1 MKGKLGI
8 ALMFTGCSA
17 LIAAI
22 VLVTININT
31 DIQGKK
37 KSEAA
42 LKALESKISVSYSE
56 TKYNDEKLQ
65 IFNED
70 QSFSQLSVGEG
81 VYSGIIDIPEINIK
95 LPVMSSWSYKKMKT
109 APCIYSVNENKN
121 QFIIAAHNYSSHF
134 GNIKQ
139 LESGD
144 YVTFTDIYN
153 NFKVYSVVQTEILNG
168 YDIQKMIDGDD
179 WNLTLFTCTLSGTQ
193 RVTVRCKEVKP
204 DQ

>member
-1 MKGKLGI
+1 MY
-8 ALMFTGCSA
+8 
-17 LIAAI
+17 
-22 VLVTININT
+22 NYNH
-31 DIQGKK
+31 
-37 KSEAA
+37 
-42 LKALESKISVSYSE
+42 IS
-56 TKYNDEKLQ
+56 
-65 IFNED
+65 
-70 QSFSQLSVGEG
+70 
-81 VYSGIIDIPEINIK
+81 
-95 LPVMSSWSYKKMKT
+95 
-109 APCIYSVNENKN
+109 NKN

-153 NFKVYSVVQTEILNG
+153 NFKVYSVIQTEILNG